1 VTLTGPGRMAT
12 LASYVPRAV
21 LRHVASLS
29 TTPVEPHADGFPA
42 ALLLIDITGFTPI
55 TAAAVRRGAAG
66 TEQLSRSLN
75 AYLGQIIDL
84 IAQHGGDISKFV
96 GDALI
101 PIWPALDEDLA
112 TVTRRAATCA
122 LAIAADFGELEVES
136 DLRLSLKVGL
146 CAGEI
151 AATHVGGLDERWLF
165 LITGACVSE
174 LSELERHLRTGDV
187 VAAPEGWALVSDRF
201 VGQPLQQGY
210 MRLVAG
216 KQELTPRPLGP
227 VPLSPTQELAVRA
240 YIPQVLLSRL
250 DAGQAD
256 WLAELRRTTVVF
268 ANIRGIGNSTPDA
281 LHLLHRITQVA
292 QRILGRYDGWLKEIT
307 MDDKGT
313 TLVAAFGVPPFTHED
328 DSARAIEAALTIQ
341 SEIRELGLTA
351 GLGVATGPTFYGPI
365 GNATRRDLAMLGEH
379 VNLAARLMQASS
391 DGAVLCDAATYETA
405 QDRQAFER
413 LPAYVL
419 KGMATPIDVYRAP
432 AAGVVA
438 SRRSLLIDRIAEMA
452 AASATLEALKG
463 GAGGLVILEGEP
475 GIGKSRLANEW
486 VRRAQELGLRALIGS
501 ASEIE
506 VSTPYHAWRS
516 VFDRLLGMEAVVDRG
531 ARRAL
536 VLDRLSSDAES
547 LRLAPL
553 LGPVLSI
560 DLPDNEAT
568 GQLTG
573 AVRADNTR
581 DLLIDLIRREAAK
594 GPLMIV
600 IEDAHWLDSASW
612 SLVLQVPREIPPIL
626 LVVTRRPMG
635 DIPAE
640 PVPTMQREATTLRLS
655 ALSPDDAVALA
666 AERTGAMR
674 LEGSVATVVQDRADG
689 NPLFIEQLIYA
700 MRDAGR
706 IVVDHGLLR
715 VASGIDDV
723 EGAIIPDTVQRVITT
738 RLDHLPPEQAMTLK
752 VASVIGPRFALRTL
766 EDIYPLPTEAAE
778 LVDHLETLT
787 RLDLVAPA
795 SGAPE
800 PAYEFRH
807 KITQEVAYNLMPSE
821 QSRQLHR
828 ALAEWHERT
837 YAADLSPF
845 HAFLAHHWG
854 KAGVPGRAVDHLDLA
869 GAQALRTFANDEAV
883 GFLEQ
888 ALSLDAA
895 TGDVIDRSRRARWH
909 LQLGEAFVNQSK
921 YREGRDHLE
930 IGLRLLKRPAPA
942 TRWQQTVW
950 LLAEVIHQGL
960 RRVGLI
966 RSVRRMTDAELADLV
981 AVNRA
986 YERLAEAAYYGAET
1000 LLPLYCVIHILNLS
1014 EASGSPPEMARGFAG
1029 TGALFGLVP
1038 LPRVA
1043 ESYLRRALTELA
1055 RVEDLTTHE
1064 IVGIVVGFHYI
1075 GAGRWDLAREQF
1087 RAVRKTARRL
1097 GDRRRLEDAVENMME
1112 LESMQGSFQTAAD
1125 LADDLI
1131 TMASA
1136 WNDRRFHAEGLAGKA
1151 YCAWQLGDADAALR
1165 AVADFKAI
1173 VPDEAHLTDE
1183 LRIKS
1188 QGVLALMHLSRGER
1202 TQAYSASEEAMRLT
1216 GEQRPTYFG
1225 TYLGYLAPAE
1235 VYLDL
1240 WEGRE
1245 QVRDAPARVSEALKR
1260 MRRFA
1265 SVFPAGRPRYATLE
1279 GRRSWLLGRQGRAFR
1294 SWRRALAIATE
1305 LSMDFEQGLAH
1316 NEIGR
1321 HLEPGDPDRVV
1332 HLEAA
1337 RAIFQRLKAA
1347 RVLAAVEPSAAL
1359 TAPG

>member
-1 VTLTGPGRMAT
+1 MTTGPGRIAT
-12 LASYVPRAV
+12 LASYVPQAV
-21 LRHVASLS
+21 LRHLATLS
-29 TTPVEPHADGFPA
+29 TAPAEPHAEGFPA
-42 ALLLIDITGFTPI
+42 ALLLMDITGFTPI

-75 AYLGQIIDL
+75 TYLGQIIDL
-84 IAQHGGDISKFV
+84 IAEHGGDISKFV

-101 PIWPALDEDLA
+101 PVWPALDEDLA
-112 TVTRRAATCA
+112 TVTRRAAACA
-122 LAIAADFGELEVES
+122 LAITANFGELEMEG

-151 AATHVGGLDERWLF
+151 AATHVGGLDGRWLF
-165 LITGACVSE
+165 LIAGGGVSQ
-174 LSELERHLRTGDV
+174 LSELERHLKTGEV
-187 VAAPEGWALVSDRF
+187 VVSPQAWALVTDRF

-210 MRLVAG
+210 VRLASG
-216 KQELTPRPLGP
+216 HQDLPPRPLRP
-227 VPLSPTQELAVRA
+227 VPLSPAQELAVRA

-256 WLAELRRTTVVF
+256 WLAELRQTTVVF
-268 ANIRGIGNSTPDA
+268 ANVRGIGNATPDA
-281 LHLLHRITQVA
+281 LQLLHRITEVA
-292 QRILGRYDGWLKEIT
+292 QRILLRYDGWLKEIT

-328 DSARAIEAALTIQ
+328 DSARAIEAALAIQ
-341 SEIRELGLTA
+341 LEIRQLGLTA
-351 GLGVATGPTFYGPI
+351 GLGVATGPTVCGPV

-379 VNLAARLMQASS
+379 VNLAARLMQASG

-405 QDRQAFER
+405 QDRHAFER
-413 LPAYVL
+413 LPGYVL
-419 KGMATPIDVYRAP
+419 KGMTGAIDVYRAP

-438 SRRSLLIDRIAEMA
+438 DRRSPLIDRITEMA
-452 AASATLEALKG
+452 AALETLETLKT

-486 VRRAQELGLRALIGS
+486 VRRAQELGLRALVGS

-516 VFDRLLGMEAVVDRG
+516 VFDGLLGLEAVIDRE
-531 ARRAL
+531 ARRAR
-536 VLDRLSSDAES
+536 VLDRLAPDEES

-560 DLPDNEAT
+560 DLPDNEST

-581 DLLIDLIRREAAK
+581 DLLIRIIRQEAAK

-600 IEDAHWLDSASW
+600 LEDAHWLDSASW
-612 SLVLQVPREIPPIL
+612 SLVSQVPRDIPSIL
-626 LVVTRRPMG
+626 LIVTTRPTG
-635 DIPAE
+635 DVPAE
-640 PVPTMQREATTLRLS
+640 PLADILAETTTLRLG

-666 AERTGAMR
+666 AERTGATR
-674 LEGSVATVVQDRADG
+674 LEGPVATVVQDRADG
-689 NPLFIEQLIYA
+689 NPLFIEQLMYA

-715 VASGIDDV
+715 VASGIDDI

-766 EDIYPLPTEAAE
+766 KDIYPLPTDTGA

-787 RLDLVAPA
+787 RLDLLAPA
-795 SGAPE
+795 PAAPE

-807 KITQEVAYNLMPSE
+807 KITQEVAYNLMPSA

-828 ALAEWHERT
+828 ALAEWYERT

-854 KAGVPGRAVDHLDLA
+854 KAGLPARAVDHLELA
-869 GAQALRTFANDEAV
+869 GAQALRTFANEEAI

-888 ALSLDAA
+888 ALSLESEPEL
-895 TGDVIDRSRRARWH
+895 GIDPSRRARWH

-921 YREGRDHLE
+921 YREGREHLE
-930 IGLRLLKRPAPA
+930 IGLQLMKRPAPA
-942 TRWQQTVW
+942 TPWQQSMW
-950 LLAEVIHQGL
+950 LLGELVRQVF

-966 RSVRRMTDAELADLV
+966 RSVRRLSDAERDDLV
-981 AVNRA
+981 AVSRA
-986 YERLAEAAYYGAET
+986 YERLAEAAYYGRET
-1000 LLPLYCVIHILNLS
+1000 LLPLYCVIRILNLA
-1014 EASGSPPEMARGFAG
+1014 EASGSPPEIARGFAG

-1043 ESYLRRALTELA
+1043 ESYLRRALAEL
-1055 RVEDLTTHE
+1055 RQVEDLTTHE
-1064 IVGIVVGFHYI
+1064 IVGIVVGFYNI
-1075 GAGRWDLAREQF
+1075 GAGRWDLARDQF
-1087 RAVRKTARRL
+1087 RAVRKIARRL

-1112 LESMQGSFQTAAD
+1112 LEYMGGSFGTAAD
-1125 LADDLI
+1125 LADELI
-1131 TMASA
+1131 TNASA
-1136 WNDRRFHAEGLAGKA
+1136 WNDRRFLAEGLAGKA

-1165 AVADFKAI
+1165 SIADFSAI
-1173 VPDEAHLTDE
+1173 VPDEGHLTDE

-1188 QGVLALMHLSRGER
+1188 QGILALLHLTRGER
-1202 TQAYSASEEAMRLT
+1202 AQALAASDEAMRLT
-1216 GEQRPTYFG
+1216 AEQRPTYFG

-1240 WEGRE
+1240 WEQKE
-1245 QVRDAPARVSEALKR
+1245 PARDAPARAAEALKR
-1260 MRRFA
+1260 MRSFA

-1279 GRRSWLLGRQGRAFR
+1279 GRRAWLMGRRSQAHR
-1294 SWRRALAIATE
+1294 SWRRALDIATE
-1305 LSMDFEQGLAH
+1305 LSMAYEQGLTH
-1316 NEIGR
+1316 NEIAR
-1321 HLEPGDPDRVV
+1321 HLDPGDPDRTV

-1337 RAIFQRLKAA
+1337 REILQRINAA
-1347 RVLAAVEPSAAL
+1347 RALATVEPVTASAARS
-1359 TAPG
+1359 